1 MKKKDIEQLGLL
13 YENLTEKARLFAKVR
28 KLKEANEE
36 DFDSIEPFNQ
46 ELNDK
51 IVSQLMDS
59 AKGVPVQE
67 FLQACSILFNEPNL
81 KHVSWAMETF
91 GDLNDIELT
100 HKLGGK
106 AGGTIVVDDS
116 RPEPADKE
124 VDPMADY
131 AEYLTVDETDP
142 ASFETF
148 LSLRSKLMSGDRVRL
163 TKFFRDFE
171 TIYGVNNYD
180 WYKQGNWNYDN
191 CIAAVNKM
199 AKDFKIKLKADFDR
213 GGSLYMLG
221 KPTTPPISNS

>member
-1 MKKKDIEQLGLL
+1 
-13 YENLTEKARLFAKVR
+13 
-28 KLKEANEE
+28 
-36 DFDSIEPFNQ
+36 
-46 ELNDK
+46 
-51 IVSQLMDS
+51 MDS

-81 KHVSWAMETF
+81 THVSWAIEMF

-100 HKLGGK
+100 HELGGK
-106 AGGTIVVDDS
+106 AGGTIVVDD
-116 RPEPADKE
+116 RPEPEDKE

-148 LSLRSKLMSGDRVRL
+148 LSLRSKLMSGDRVLL

-171 TIYGVNNYD
+171 TIYGVDNYE

-191 CIAAVNKM
+191 CLAAVNKM
-199 AKDFKIKLKADFDR
+199 SKDFKIKLKADFDR

-221 KPTTPPISNS
+221 RPTNPPISND

>member
-1 MKKKDIEQLGLL
+1 MKKKDIDQLGLL
-13 YENLTEKARLFAKVR
+13 YENLTEKTRLFAKVR
-28 KLKEANEE
+28 KLKEANED

-81 KHVSWAMETF
+81 KHISWAMETF

-100 HKLGGK
+100 HKLGEEGD
-106 AGGTIVVDDS
+106 TIVVDDD
-116 RPEPADKE
+116 RPEPEDRE
-124 VDPMADY
+124 VDPMSDY
-131 AEYLTVDETDP
+131 VEYLTVDETDP
-142 ASFETF
+142 TSFKTF
-148 LSLRSKLMSGDRVRL
+148 LSLRSKLMSGDRILL

-171 TIYGVNNYD
+171 TIYGVNNYE
-180 WYKQGNWNYDN
+180 WFKQGNWNYDN
-191 CIAAVNKM
+191 CLAAVNKI

-221 KPTTPPISNS
+221 KPTNPPISNN